1 MIKLIAMD
9 LDGTLFNSDHKS
21 VSDRN
26 INALK
31 SASEKG
37 IKIVISTGRTYS
49 QITNVLKRVG
59 VIDYVIV
66 SNGASSIDNLGNVIS
81 SDCMEYEEWKE
92 IYNILEKNDIVTE
105 VYTFGNTYLKRS
117 DIQGYKNSDLSEDLL
132 DELRAVINLCDNVTE
147 TLKGKKAEKLTS
159 IYVPAEKFLYLKKM
173 FEERN
178 MVVTSS
184 IPGNME
190 INKKGINKGRGL
202 NKLCDNLNIKSDEVM
217 AFGDGGNDI
226 EMLKWAGCSF
236 AMENAIEEAKAAAK
250 YIADSNFNNGVA
262 KEIEKRVL

>member
-26 INALK
+26 VNALR

-37 IKIVISTGRTYS
+37 IKIVIASGRTYC

-66 SNGASSIDNLGNVIS
+66 SNGASSIDNMGNVIS
-81 SDCMEYEEWKE
+81 SDCMGYEEWKG
-92 IYNILEKNDIVTE
+92 IYNILEENDIVTE
-105 VYTFGNTYLKRS
+105 VYNSGNTYLKRS
-117 DIQGYKNSDLSEDLL
+117 AIKRYKNSDLSEDLL

-147 TLKGKKAEKLTS
+147 TLKGEKAEKLTS
-159 IYVPAEKFLYLKKM
+159 IYVPSDKFLYLKNL

-178 MVVTSS
+178 MTVTSS

-190 INKKGINKGRGL
+190 INKTGINKGSGL
-202 NKLCDNLNIKSDEVM
+202 KRLCDTLNIKSDEVM
-217 AFGDGGNDI
+217 VFGDGGNDI
-226 EMLKWAGCSF
+226 EMLRWAGCSF
-236 AMENAIEEAKAAAK
+236 AMENAIEEAKAAAR
-250 YIADSNFNNGVA
+250 YIADSNFNDGVA
-262 KEIEKRVL
+262 KEIEKIVL